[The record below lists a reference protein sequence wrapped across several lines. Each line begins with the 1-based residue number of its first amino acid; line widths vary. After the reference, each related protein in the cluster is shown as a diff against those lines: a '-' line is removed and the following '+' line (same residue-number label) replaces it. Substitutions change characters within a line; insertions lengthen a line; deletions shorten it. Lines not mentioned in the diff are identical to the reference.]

1 MTFKFV
7 KNIIVLTGFLLISSV
22 LYAHGDLLIRIQEK
36 TTEISKKP
44 TDANLYYE
52 RGFLYQQ
59 HLEYQNAISDFN
71 KSISLGNHS
80 KLLFFRMA
88 ETYYK
93 NNNYEYALDKITSCI
108 AIDAVDVKSLKLR
121 AQILFKLK
129 RYQETM
135 FAYTYV
141 IENTKD
147 IRPEDIIEYSN
158 IVLTIDSLDYK
169 GALKA
174 IEVGLDKLGANTVTF
189 QLKKIEYLKKSNQV
203 DEVVDQYNMLIKSN
217 SRNEF
222 WYYEK
227 GKYLIEVKRY
237 SQANIAI
244 QQSRLAVNILT
255 SKFKNTQAIKK
266 LQRQLNELEKQ
277 LNYE

>member
-1 MTFKFV
+1 MTLKFR
-7 KNIIVLTGFLLISSV
+7 KKIIVLTGFLLISSI
-22 LYAHGDLLIRIQEK
+22 LYAHGDLSIRIKEK
-36 TTEISKKP
+36 SIEISKRP
-44 TDANLYYE
+44 TDAHLYYE

-59 HLEYQNAISDFN
+59 HLEYQNAISDFD
-71 KSISLGNHS
+71 KSKSLGNHS

-93 NNNYEYALDKITSCI
+93 NDEYEYAFDKITSCV
-108 AIDAVDVKSLKLR
+108 AIDAGDVKSLKLK

-135 FAYTYV
+135 LAYTYV
-141 IENTKD
+141 VENTVD

-158 IVLTIDSLDYK
+158 IVLAIDSLDYK

-174 IEVGLDKLGANTVTF
+174 IEIGLDKLGANTVTF

-203 DEVVDQYNMLIKSN
+203 DEVVSQYNMLIKN
-217 SRNEF
+217 NHRNEF

-227 GKYLIEVKRY
+227 GKYLIDVKRF

-244 QQSRLAVNILT
+244 QQAKLAIELLT
-255 SKFKNTQAIKK
+255 SKFKNTLAIKK
-266 LQRQLNELEKQ
+266 LQTQLNELEKL

>member
-1 MTFKFV
+1 MTFKFG
-7 KNIIVLTGFLLISSV
+7 KKIIVLTSFLLISSIV
-22 LYAHGDLLIRIQEK
+22 YAHGDLSIRIKEK
-36 TTEISKKP
+36 TIEISKKP
-44 TDANLYYE
+44 SDANLYYE

-59 HLEYQNAISDFN
+59 HLEYQNAISDFH
-71 KSISLGNHS
+71 KSKSLGNHS

-93 NNNYEYALDKITSCI
+93 NNNYEYALDKITDCL
-108 AIDAVDVKSLKLR
+108 AIDADDVKSLKLK
-121 AQILFKLK
+121 AQVLFKLK
-129 RYQETM
+129 RYKETM
-135 FAYTYV
+135 LAYTYV
-141 IENTKD
+141 IENTED

-158 IVLTIDSLDYK
+158 IVLAIDSLDYN

-174 IEVGLDKLGANTVTF
+174 IEIGLEKLGANTVTF

-203 DEVVDQYNMLIKSN
+203 DEVVNQYNMLIKNN

-244 QQSRLAVNILT
+244 QQAKLAIESLT

-266 LQRQLNELEKQ
+266 LDTQLNELEKL

>member
-1 MTFKFV
+1 M
-7 KNIIVLTGFLLISSV
+7 IISSI
-22 LYAHGDLLIRIQEK
+22 LYAHGDLSIRIKEK
-36 TTEISKKP
+36 TIEISKKP
-44 TDANLYYE
+44 TDANLYFE

-59 HLEYQNAISDFN
+59 HLEFKKAISDFD
-71 KSISLGNHS
+71 KSKSLGNYS

-93 NNNYEYALDKITSCI
+93 NKDYEYALDKITRCV
-108 AIDAVDVKSLKLR
+108 AIDADDVKSLKLKS
-121 AQILFKLK
+121 QILFKLK
-129 RYQETM
+129 RYEETM
-135 FAYTYV
+135 LAYTYV
-141 IENTKD
+141 IENTVD

-158 IVLTIDSLDYK
+158 IVLAIDSLDYN

-174 IEVGLDKLGANTVTF
+174 IEIGLEKLGANTVTF
-189 QLKKIEYLKKSNQV
+189 QLKKIEYLKKLNKV
-203 DEVVDQYNMLIKSN
+203 DEVVNQYNILIKNN

-227 GKYLIEVKRY
+227 GKYLVEVKKY

-244 QQSRLAVNILT
+244 QQAKLAIELLT
-255 SKFKNTQAIKK
+255 SKFKNTLAIKK
-266 LQRQLNELEKQ
+266 LQTQLNELEKL

>member
-1 MTFKFV
+1 MTFKFI
-7 KNIIVLTGFLLISSV
+7 KKIVVLIGFLLISSM
-22 LYAHGDLLIRIQEK
+22 LFAHGDLSIRIQEK
-36 TTEISKKP
+36 TIEISKKP

-71 KSISLGNHS
+71 KSKSLGNYS

-93 NNNYEYALDKITSCI
+93 KNDYEYALDKITSSI
-108 AIDAVDVKSLKLR
+108 TIDAGDVKSLKLK

-129 RYQETM
+129 RYKETM
-135 FAYTYV
+135 LAYTYV
-141 IENTKD
+141 VENTID

-158 IVLTIDSLDYK
+158 IVLAIDSLDYN
-169 GALKA
+169 GALEA
-174 IEVGLDKLGANTVTF
+174 IEIGLEKLGANTVTF
-189 QLKKIEYLKKSNQV
+189 QLKKIEYLKKSDQV
-203 DEVVDQYNMLIKSN
+203 EEVVNQYNMLIKN
-217 SRNEF
+217 NNRNEF

-237 SQANIAI
+237 HQANIAI
-244 QQSRLAVNILT
+244 QQAKLAIELLKT
-255 SKFKNTQAIKK
+255 KFKSTLAIKK
-266 LQRQLNELEKQ
+266 LQTQLNELEKS